1 MRESFL
7 DREKWKVVNPSQK
20 LYESQQPGKIEY
32 SQSLLIFFLTKEQ
45 PSMSASIY
53 NAVASRL
60 QEFDISLKSETQVKR
75 KINFLQSCQFKFSSV
90 LLPFNDILFSLI

>member
-32 SQSLLIFFLTKEQ
+32 SQNVKSK
-45 PSMSASIY
+45 AKK
-53 NAVASRL
+53 
-60 QEFDISLKSETQVKR
+60 ISDDEH
-75 KINFLQSCQFKFSSV
+75 
-90 LLPFNDILFSLI
+90 DLFGDLDGDE